1 MSEGTAKKFMF
12 VNRSAPYGTIYAL
25 ESLEVVLI
33 SAAFDQDVSL
43 AFVEDGVWQLRKGQQ
58 TKGIETKNF
67 SPTYRALEG
76 YDVEKLYVE
85 RESLE
90 ARGLS
95 EDDLIVDVT
104 VLSSGELGR
113 LMDEQ
118 DRLRAAK
125 LEQLRDDVREGIAS
139 GVSQPWSASKAKSE
153 ARARRARKAA

>member
-1 MSEGTAKKFMF
+1 MPEGGSTAKKFMF
-12 VNRSAPYGTIYAL
+12 VNRKAPYGTVYAL

-33 SAAFDQDVSL
+33 SAAFDQDVSV
-43 AFVEDGVWQLRKGQQ
+43 AFLDDGVYQLKKGQQ

-90 ARGLS
+90 ARGLT
-95 EDDLIVDVT
+95 EADLLVDVT
-104 VLSSGELGR
+104 VLGSRELGQ

-118 DRLRAAK
+118 DVVL
-125 LEQLRDDVREGIAS
+125 S
-139 GVSQPWSASKAKSE
+139 C
-153 ARARRARKAA
+153 

>member
-1 MSEGTAKKFMF
+1 MSDEGIAKKFMF
-12 VNRSAPYGTIYAL
+12 VNRTAPYGSVYAL

-43 AFVEDGVWQLRKGQQ
+43 VFVEDGVWQLKKGQQ

-85 RESLE
+85 RESME
-90 ARGLS
+90 ERGLT
-95 EDDLIVDVT
+95 EGDLIVDVT
-104 VLSSGELGR
+104 VLPAAELGK

-118 DRLRAAK
+118 DVVL
-125 LEQLRDDVREGIAS
+125 S
-139 GVSQPWSASKAKSE
+139 F
-153 ARARRARKAA
+153 